1 MTRDPDQ
8 RHGQA
13 VGGSLTVGPA
23 GGDSNKVQKCV
34 ARSGRARR
42 KGADT
47 PDARSGPRLVWWDGG
62 RCVVVSHRWRQGGQV
77 RGEGQLYHYHLVG
90 V

>member
-1 MTRDPDQ
+1 MAIKCRGVW
-8 RHGQA
+8 RGQ
-13 VGGSLTVGPA
+13 
-23 GGDSNKVQKCV
+23 
-34 ARSGRARR
+34 ARR

-62 RCVVVSHRWRQGGQV
+62 RCVVVSQRWRQGGQL